1 MLTFLVVIAALVLAA
16 LAALLWYGIRTH
28 KTVSQLE
35 SKVKASAGEIAA
47 YAITK
52 STQAKDGASS

>member
-1 MLTFLVVIAALVLAA
+1 MNILIVFAVVALIALG
-16 LAALLWYGIRTH
+16 ALLWYGIRTH

-52 STQAKDGASS
+52 ATQAKDGAA